1 MLLRVEFRGIFQATG
16 WSFVFDST
24 NHPPARCSFIRK
36 QTLMPKPTPSP
47 PAIHPIS
54 SLREH
59 ATALQAAI
67 TVCLGEP
74 TPHDVHKLRTES
86 RRIEAH
92 LDLLRRLKGLPPFR
106 NKAAKA
112 LRQLNKLRR
121 AAGRVRDL
129 DVQQKLIDDHL
140 PDDSIQSRK
149 DRDDLHQ
156 VTAKLRKRAVRK
168 LIKLLNKRQQ
178 KISKR
183 LEALLDALKPA
194 ESLKLSPTDL
204 LSLAD
209 KDFRNTHAVLMR
221 TPSDEHLHGIRKAA
235 KLARYQLEL
244 APGFAQAKRA
254 AKRYQSLQEAG
265 GHWHDWLAL
274 ADVATHELGDDHPTA
289 AHYIEL
295 RDRHLSGYRS
305 RLEAFRDETTKA

>member
-1 MLLRVEFRGIFQATG
+1 
-16 WSFVFDST
+16 
-24 NHPPARCSFIRK
+24 
-36 QTLMPKPTPSP
+36 MPKPTSPSS
-47 PAIHPIS
+47 AIHPIPL
-54 SLREH
+54 LRQH
-59 ATALQAAI
+59 VTALQAAI

-74 TPHDVHKLRTES
+74 TPHAVHKLRTES

-156 VTAKLRKRAVRK
+156 VTAKLRKRAGRK
-168 LIKLLNKRQQ
+168 LMKLLNKRQE
-178 KISKR
+178 KISRR
-183 LEALLDALKPA
+183 LEALLNALKPA
-194 ESLKLSPTDL
+194 ESLRLLPTDL
-204 LSLAD
+204 LALAD
-209 KDFRNTHAVLMR
+209 KDFHNTHAVLMHN
-221 TPSDEHLHGIRKAA
+221 PSDEHLHGIRKAA

-244 APGFAQAKRA
+244 APTSVQAKRA
-254 AKRYQSLQEAG
+254 AKRYQSLQESG
-265 GHWHDWLAL
+265 GQWHDWLAL

-289 AHYIEL
+289 AHYTEL
-295 RDRHLSGYRS
+295 RDRHLDGYRS
-305 RLEAFRDETTKA
+305 RLEAFRTAV

>member
-1 MLLRVEFRGIFQATG
+1 
-16 WSFVFDST
+16 
-24 NHPPARCSFIRK
+24 
-36 QTLMPKPTPSP
+36 MPKPTPTPSVV
-47 PAIHPIS
+47 HPIS

-59 ATALQAAI
+59 ATALEAAI

-74 TPHDVHKLRTES
+74 TPHAVHKLRTES

-92 LDLLRRLKGLPPFR
+92 LDLLNRLKDLPPFR

-112 LRQLNKLRR
+112 LRQLSKLRR

-129 DVQQKLIDDHL
+129 DVQQKLIDNHL

-149 DRDDLHQ
+149 DRDNLHQ
-156 VTAKLRKRAVRK
+156 VTAKLRKRATRK
-168 LIKLLNKRQQ
+168 LLKLLNKRQQ
-178 KISKR
+178 KISRR

-194 ESLKLSPTDL
+194 ESLTLSPADL
-204 LSLAD
+204 LALAD

-244 APGFAQAKRA
+244 APTSVQAKRA
-254 AKRYQSLQEAG
+254 AKRYHSLQESG
-265 GHWHDWLAL
+265 GQWHDWLAL
-274 ADVATHELGDDHPTA
+274 ADVATHELGDNHPTA
-289 AHYIEL
+289 TLYTEL
-295 RDRHLSGYRS
+295 RDQHLDGYRS

>member
-1 MLLRVEFRGIFQATG
+1 
-16 WSFVFDST
+16 
-24 NHPPARCSFIRK
+24 
-36 QTLMPKPTPSP
+36 MPKTTPPTS
-47 PAIHPIS
+47 AIHPVS

-59 ATALQAAI
+59 IIALEAAI
-67 TVCLGEP
+67 IVCLGEP
-74 TPHDVHKLRTES
+74 TPHAVHKLRTES

-106 NKAAKA
+106 SKAAKA
-112 LRQLNKLRR
+112 LRQLDRLRR

-129 DVQQKLIDDHL
+129 DVQQRLIDDHL

-156 VTAKLRKRAVRK
+156 VNAKLRKRATRK
-168 LIKLLNKRQQ
+168 LLKLLHKRQQ
-178 KISKR
+178 KISRR
-183 LEALLDALKPA
+183 LEALLKTFKPVEALK
-194 ESLKLSPTDL
+194 LLPTDL
-204 LSLAD
+204 LALAD
-209 KDFRNTHAVLMR
+209 KDFHNTHAVQMHN
-221 TPSDEHLHGIRKAA
+221 PSDEHLHGIRQAA

-244 APGFAQAKRA
+244 APESAQAKRA

-289 AHYIEL
+289 THYSEL

-305 RLEAFRDETTKA
+305 QLESFRHQITPK